1 MGKVIHQIMI
11 KHVYTDMGWE

>member
-1 MGKVIHQIMI
+1 MI

>member
-1 MGKVIHQIMI
+1 MATVIHQIMI